1 MIRTFLIKNL
11 LATNKKNKKRL
22 KFFSE
27 VGIFLVIAALISSGI
42 SIYFENKLNTYKS
55 KLIKLELE
63 EFKIQ
68 EWLTDAPSRNLE
80 FKVGK
85 FTYDTIENNDKIN
98 ISKKRFYFYL
108 LSWYPFTIR
117 YAIGD
122 IELIDNENLKIKYE
136 FENIKKT
143 NKEAL
148 EYVYSILEKLPEDE
162 NEYLESK
169 EILEIEKVFKK
180 IPFKKILFHLD
191 QSEFNTLQINLFFQE
206 YNSIVDNEKKELKKI
221 ILNTTN
227 KSTDAILYAFIFQ
240 LIIFSLVQIFE
251 LKELS

>member
-11 LATNKKNKKRL
+11 LATSKKNKQRL

-27 VGIFLVIAALISSGI
+27 LGIFLVLAALISSGI
-42 SIYFENKLNTYKS
+42 SIYFENKLNNYKV

-80 FKVGK
+80 FKIGK
-85 FTYDTIENNDKIN
+85 FTYDTIENNEKVN

-108 LSWYPFTIR
+108 LTWYPFTIR
-117 YAIGD
+117 YAIDD
-122 IELIDNENLKIKYE
+122 IELIKNEILKKKYN
-136 FENIKKT
+136 FKNIKKT
-143 NKEAL
+143 NEDAL
-148 EYVYSILEKLPEDE
+148 NYVYEIYDKFPDNE
-162 NEYLESK
+162 NEYLESS
-169 EILEIEKVFKK
+169 EILEIEEVLKNV
-180 IPFKKILFHLD
+180 PFDDILFHLN
-191 QSEFNTLQINLFFQE
+191 QSEYNTLQINLFFQD
-206 YNSIVDNEKKELKKI
+206 YNRIVDSEKKELKKI
-221 ILNTTN
+221 ILNTTD

-240 LIIFSLVQIFE
+240 LVIFSLVQIFE

>member
-1 MIRTFLIKNL
+1 M
-11 LATNKKNKKRL
+11 
-22 KFFSE
+22 KFFCELLS
-27 VGIFLVIAALISSGI
+27 FLVLAALISSGI
-42 SIYFENKLNTYKS
+42 SIYFENKLNNYKS

-85 FTYDTIENNDKIN
+85 FTFDTIENNDKIN

-108 LSWYPFTIR
+108 LTWYPFTIK

-122 IELIDNENLKIKYE
+122 IDLINDEGLKNKYD
-136 FENIKKT
+136 FEEIRKT
-143 NKEAL
+143 NEDAL
-148 EYVYSILEKLPEDE
+148 SYVYEIYDKFPDNE
-162 NEYLESK
+162 NEYLETG
-169 EILEIEKVFKK
+169 EILKIEEAFKD
-180 IPFKKILFHLD
+180 IPLENILFHLD
-191 QSEFNTLQINLFFQE
+191 KSEYNTLQINLFFQD
-206 YNSIVDNEKKELKKI
+206 YNRIVDNKKKELKKI
-221 ILNTTN
+221 ILNTTD

-240 LIIFSLVQIFE
+240 LAIFSLVQIFE

>member
-11 LATNKKNKKRL
+11 LATSKKNKQRL

-27 VGIFLVIAALISSGI
+27 LGIFLVLAALISSGI
-42 SIYFENKLNTYKS
+42 SIYFENKLNNYKV

-80 FKVGK
+80 FKIGK
-85 FTYDTIENNDKIN
+85 FTFDTIEDNKKVN

-108 LSWYPFTIR
+108 LTWYPFTIR
-117 YAIGD
+117 YAIND
-122 IELIDNENLKIKYE
+122 IELIKNEILKKKYD
-136 FENIKKT
+136 FKNIKKT
-143 NKEAL
+143 NEEAL
-148 EYVYSILEKLPEDE
+148 NYVYEIYDKFPDNE
-162 NEYLESK
+162 NEYLETS
-169 EILEIEKVFKK
+169 EILEIEEVFKNV
-180 IPFKKILFHLD
+180 PYDDILFHLN
-191 QSEFNTLQINLFFQE
+191 QSEYNTLQINLFFQD
-206 YNSIVDNEKKELKKI
+206 YNRIVDSEKKELKKI
-221 ILNTTN
+221 ILNTTD

-240 LIIFSLVQIFE
+240 LAIFSLVQIFE

>member
-1 MIRTFLIKNL
+1 MIRTFLINNL
-11 LATNKKNKKRL
+11 LATSKKNKKRL

-27 VGIFLVIAALISSGI
+27 LGIFLVLAALISSGI
-42 SIYFENKLNTYKS
+42 SIYFENKLNNYKS
-55 KLIKLELE
+55 RLIKLELE

-85 FTYDTIENNDKIN
+85 FTFDTIEENNKIN

-122 IELIDNENLKIKYE
+122 IELNNNEDLKKKYD

-143 NKEAL
+143 NKDAL
-148 EYVYSILEKLPEDE
+148 DYIYDIYDKFPDND
-162 NEYLESK
+162 NEYLETN
-169 EILEIEKVFKK
+169 EILKIEEVFKD
-180 IPFKKILFHLD
+180 IPFEDILFHLN
-191 QSEFNTLQINLFFQE
+191 QSEYNTLQINLFFQD
-206 YNSIVDNEKKELKKI
+206 YNRIVDNEKKKLKKI
-221 ILNTTN
+221 ILNTTD
-227 KSTDAILYAFIFQ
+227 KSTDAILYAFFFQ
-240 LIIFSLVQIFE
+240 LVIFSLVQIFE
-251 LKELS
+251 LRELS